1 MDLEEIIKEL
11 KGIVA
16 DYDRERVLLLG
27 RIEDLKN
34 VQAGLL
40 ERGIALEQLCRDM
53 WEYIMEERWNEVH
66 PNAIGLDFSGRM
78 DALGLLE
85 GGEK

>member
-1 MDLEEIIKEL
+1 M
-11 KGIVA
+11 GIEQ
-16 DYDRERVLLLG
+16 YERSERALLQ
-27 RIEDLKN
+27 RIA
-34 VQAGLL
+34 Q
-40 ERGIALEQLCRDM
+40 LEQLCRDM